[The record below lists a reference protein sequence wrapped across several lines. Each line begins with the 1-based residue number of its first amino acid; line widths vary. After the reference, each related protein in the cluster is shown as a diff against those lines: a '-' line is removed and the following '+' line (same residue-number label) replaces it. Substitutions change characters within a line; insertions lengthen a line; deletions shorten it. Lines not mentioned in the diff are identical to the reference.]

1 MSQEK
6 NCLQCRHCE
15 ARPGYVYSDDDA
27 DSGFIGCN
35 RNHWSLTGEF
45 GNARK
50 IMDEHIRR
58 APTCQ
63 DFQE

>member
-6 NCLQCRHCE
+6 NCLQCHH
-15 ARPGYVYSDDDA
+15 D
-27 DSGFIGCN
+27 
-35 RNHWSLTGEF
+35 HWSLTGEF